1 MARTLFGTE
10 KKPDE
15 RNKKRKE
22 NSHVSNKFW
31 LNWFILIKMQGNKNH
46 FMNFTYRFAIMF
58 IILFEL
64 WYECQLN
71 LS

>member
-1 MARTLFGTE
+1 MARTLFGTKKKKMNETRKE
-10 KKPDE
+10 KKIAMFRTNFDWIGL
-15 RNKKRKE
+15 
-22 NSHVSNKFW
+22 F
-31 LNWFILIKMQGNKNH
+31 LFKMQGNKNH

-64 WYECQLN
+64 WFECQLN